1 MPLCGGSQ
9 GIEMKILLLEDD
21 HILSESL
28 TEYLELEDFSVDRA
42 YRGEE
47 VFDLTFEN
55 RYDLYILDINVP
67 DVNGFDVLKALK
79 ESGDKTPAIYVTALT
94 DVSSLSKGFSLG
106 AEDYIKKPFDPE
118 ELVIRIKSR
127 YLKKDKTILHKDL
140 VYDPTSRLLQKNG
153 KTIGL
158 GEIQLNLFHM
168 LIIRKDKIVDHFELM
183 DLLEQPSANALR
195 VNLAKLKS
203 KLDIE
208 IKNIR
213 GQGYMI
219 ETI

>member
-1 MPLCGGSQ
+1 MHLCGGSQ
-9 GIEMKILLLEDD
+9 GDKVKILLLEDD
-21 HILSESL
+21 HILCESL
-28 TEYLELEDFSVDRA
+28 TEYLELEGYSVDRA
-42 YRGEE
+42 HRGEE

-55 RYDLYILDINVP
+55 KYDLYILDINVP
-67 DVNGFDVLKALK
+67 DINGFDVLKALK

-94 DVSSLSKGFSLG
+94 DVSSISKGFSMG

-127 YLKKDKTILHKDL
+127 YLTEEKSICYKDL
-140 VYDPTSRLLQKNG
+140 VYEPTSKLLQKNG
-153 KTIGL
+153 KTVGL

-168 LIIRKDKIVDHFELM
+168 LITRIDKIVDHFELM

-195 VNLAKLKS
+195 VNLAKLKT
-203 KLDIE
+203 KLGIE
-208 IKNIR
+208 IKNVR

-219 ETI
+219 EKR